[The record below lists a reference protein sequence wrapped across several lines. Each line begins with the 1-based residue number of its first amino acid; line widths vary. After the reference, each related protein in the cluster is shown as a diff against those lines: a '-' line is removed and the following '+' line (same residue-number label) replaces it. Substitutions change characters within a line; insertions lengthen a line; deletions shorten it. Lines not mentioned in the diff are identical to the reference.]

1 MKTYHVTP
9 KSNLPSILKNGL
21 VPTIGERSQLL
32 ETIPKIYLFP
42 SKENLETALLNWL
55 GQEFEDLE
63 EDLIILE
70 IDLSDT
76 IYQSEAFELTVSEII
91 KPDLILNVYDEF
103 WKIIKI

>member
-1 MKTYHVTP
+1 MKAYHVTP

-21 VPTIGERSQLL
+21 IPTIGERSKLL
-32 ETIPKIYLFP
+32 ETIPKVYLFP

-55 GQEFEDLE
+55 GEEFEDLQ

-76 IYQSEAFELTVSEII
+76 IYQKEAFELTVSEII
-91 KPDLILNVYDEF
+91 KPDLILNFYDEF